1 MLEKIKKYIIQHYG
15 IDYWHEHMGMIRTY
29 LNHPKEFEL
38 VEQGNELVLVRN
50 LNDKKNKGI
59 KEIIKDIVNYECD
72 VGKVENK
79 KQLLNITK
87 KMNEKK
93 NIYVYGPPCCGKT
106 SMVISIANKL
116 YEKKKERYLY
126 ITLPEFFLVNMKMEN
141 DTLVKTIKKTE
152 HLIIDDFGLEHITK
166 QTRDL
171 VLFPILKYRFQNN
184 LETIIIGF
192 ESFEKTRKKYYL
204 VGANNSNVDSFFER
218 IKINCEIIE
227 IKNENI

>member
-1 MLEKIKKYIIQHYG
+1 MFEKIKKYIIQNYG
-15 IDYWHEHMGMIRTY
+15 IDYWHTHMGIVKTY
-29 LNHPKEFEL
+29 LDNQKEFRL
-38 VEQGNELVLVRN
+38 VEQNGDLALVRD
-50 LNDKKNKGI
+50 LSVKKNKGI
-59 KEIIKDIVNYECD
+59 KQIIKDTINYECD

-87 KMNEKK
+87 EMNEKK
-93 NIYVYGPPCCGKT
+93 NIYIYGPPCCGKT
-106 SMVISIANKL
+106 SMIILIANKL

-126 ITLPEFFLVNMKMEN
+126 ITLPEFFLKNMKMEN
-141 DTLVKTIKKTE
+141 DSLVETIKKTK
-152 HLIIDDFGLEHITK
+152 HLIIDDFGLEYITK

-192 ESFEKTRKKYYL
+192 ESLEKTKKKYYL

-218 IKINCEIIE
+218 IKKNCKIIE
-227 IKNENI
+227 IE

>member
-1 MLEKIKKYIIQHYG
+1 MLEKIKKYIIQNYG

-29 LNHPKEFEL
+29 LNNPKEFEL
-38 VEQGNELVLVRN
+38 IEQGSELVLVRN

-59 KEIIKDIVNYECD
+59 KEIIKDTINYECD
-72 VGKVENK
+72 VGKIENK

-87 KMNEKK
+87 EMNKK
-93 NIYVYGPPCCGKT
+93 KTIYVYGPPCCGKT
-106 SMVISIANKL
+106 SMIISIANKL

-126 ITLPEFFLVNMKMEN
+126 ITLPEFFLKNMKMEN
-141 DTLVKTIKKTE
+141 DTLVETIKKTE

-192 ESFEKTRKKYYL
+192 ESLEKTRKKYYL

-218 IKINCEIIE
+218 IKKNCKIIE